1 MSYATQGAPMTGE
14 QPPDPVKE
22 SHRLLAIY
30 PLASANPSAHVTRH
44 LSSLTLSGAPPSA
57 LQPQYYAPHPQ
68 GNPPQYSQYPSV
80 VESLVRSEGD
90 DSGFWE
96 ASRGEATHYLSQ
108 QTEPSYPYPSAW
120 SPPNAQLSS
129 YRTNPFAQAIIQRT
143 NPATA
148 YPTPPPP
155 ATSSSS
161 LAGALG
167 PPPPSNGHTVYKP
180 QQSTAFFEHFL
191 EDHARRLDQTVVAS
205 KPLSEA
211 VSQSHLAPVR
221 PKTPQTRV
229 PALTDESP
237 DPLAIITP
245 ALTPRKRK
253 SMTQLESPTVKRA
266 LHSPAPTSVPAT
278 PSTGPRS
285 RFSPSTPTSV
295 VSTPSRPRMQM
306 LYVEVPSSPW
316 ASPNKRRAQSPDDLG
331 GYGSDSS
338 PQRRSSSGIVTSS
351 RRTGEHDERAPLEK
365 LTYILEA
372 IFEAEDSLAPDTE
385 LASLPDFFSRQTTV
399 DCSQPLLATT
409 TVRKLTK
416 YIGQVGKPTKRVRHA
431 NATSTPRSR
440 DQTIADMDTAILSR
454 ILKLLE
460 RSVKAGEDIDPF
472 AGPVVTPAAASLPN
486 NSPKK
491 LIKKGKAKQRED
503 EIGTAFNDSPAARVE
518 LSDLDY
524 AMLSRAL
531 EIGKDSI
538 FAVQCCLAL
547 LGSGRLTKQLYSEEL
562 ITSCMNAVK
571 NQLTTIIYPFV
582 EVAAGSGG
590 IPGSAGIS
598 VQLDHVVW
606 QGAHRHV
613 LSELFQ
619 VISAVFPQLSS
630 LVDADSVSMSDNIII
645 QSVYIAIGPFFV
657 ADSGEDG
664 SGKKEKDSAIVI
676 RTFGKSAMRGLR
688 LHALSLIRAVSMSID
703 LASISDTSQIFANH
717 GDQRDWII
725 EEILTSLI
733 KLSDSKQRAGQ
744 FRLRDGR
751 TIRTVSALLLQLVQ
765 TSAHDVR
772 LKAQNIAQER
782 RNKFALKRA
791 ESLTESQLKLHQQ
804 EEFLDEQDHAETRL
818 YRSGLESATKAAKQI
833 IAFLTQRSGKGKAT
847 KTSNEAEYRGIFDN
861 LISDLLAVL
870 YWPEYPAASFILN
883 IVTKYMVAALEDV
896 KTSGDAN
903 NAAKTMALD
912 HLGIIAARIRCGVLK
927 FADAAKPLKSI
938 DRITSTLEIK
948 SLDRLLS
955 AHQDVFAHLI
965 KRSEEEQ
972 AYASARELTA
982 ATFAQ
987 ELSVAL
993 EKVNLWMISDGEGAI
1008 RDESKLKAFGE
1019 KLKSAMHNVWKDQA
1033 QDVFDVGSQ
1042 EEVQRIDR
1050 LSEEIGSIQTLRNSF
1065 QPILNVILSAL
1076 DAPAIFMRT
1085 KALRA
1090 LGQIVMSDPTILGEA
1105 SVRRGIERP
1114 LLDSSSAVRDAAVEL
1129 IGKYMID
1136 WPQVAGDYYTKIADR
1151 IADTGLAVRKRVIK
1165 LLKTFYGIIT
1175 DTERKVDICTRLVK
1189 RMADEDESVQELA
1202 SKAIEELW
1210 FPVTLPSALKSR
1222 ASISGQDKTALLSK
1236 VVVIMGTSANFN
1248 DRQSPLEDILHQIIS
1263 GKQGTEAA
1271 GLHARYSEICETLID
1286 GLVDAS
1292 DLPGFTV
1299 INCVRAIYLFTA
1311 SYPAVLSDSNA
1322 STLLPYLKSAST
1334 LEEQATSE
1342 YLLKIFRTSLG
1353 HLPKTAL
1360 KFGQELQA
1368 ALQPMIIKPSSIG
1381 GLQGLQETVSC
1392 MCTVVQMLTHDFT
1405 RLVALLKSCNMR
1417 VQQSL
1422 RQLEA
1427 GRQLAPADLRTLGIL
1442 VVIVSLLGEHFD
1454 FEKAREN
1461 TPSITNDLHGISG
1474 QYTVVEHIYDTL
1486 LRIYAR
1492 CEDASLKG
1500 RILQCLGFLFRAQ
1513 PTLMT
1518 TERSAAVMD
1527 DIFSSS
1533 DEERRGR
1540 LLKIIQDFLISEA
1553 IKHSSKL
1560 KDSASLKAKAKAGAV
1575 DMDELVGNT
1584 DGFADSGVSSAV
1596 VQRYM
1601 QHILDAALS
1610 QHPAIQAA
1618 AVDVLTFTIKQG
1630 LAHPLQSFPIIVALE
1645 TSPNPNLASRA
1656 GALHAV
1662 MHEKHAS
1669 LLNSRFVYSARISFD
1684 YQRKINERGLVC
1696 GSRKNVALLHPWYS
1710 LVREKRAPR
1719 QEFLRSLLKAF
1730 HLPKSDEA
1738 TQDDV
1743 DFVRYMAEN
1752 FAALDYKTQEE
1763 PITVIKELTG
1773 VLSTEGMRLV
1783 ELVSPSN
1790 LLTQLRG
1797 EVASDAMDVDVDRAP
1812 LMRATVVICMVM
1824 MLKTFLKN
1832 IYSLSE
1838 EKCSKFVLGKKSAL
1852 GDKPAM
1858 RRPELSF
1865 TWDRLNYATSPILT
1879 TADADAQKAA
1889 FIGIWN
1895 EDGIT
1900 AEPEDELA

>member
-385 LASLPDFFSRQTTV
+385 LASLPDFSRARRP
-399 DCSQPLLATT
+399 S
-409 TVRKLTK
+409 
-416 YIGQVGKPTKRVRHA
+416 IVGKPTKRVRHA

-688 LHALSLIRAVSMSID
+688 LHALSLIRAVSTSID

-883 IVTKYMVAALEDV
+883 IVTNKDPLW
-896 KTSGDAN
+896 
-903 NAAKTMALD
+903 
-912 HLGIIAARIRCGVLK
+912 VLK

-1151 IADTGLAVRKRVIK
+1151 IAVSDTFI
-1165 LLKTFYGIIT
+1165 
-1175 DTERKVDICTRLVK
+1175 
-1189 RMADEDESVQELA
+1189 A
-1202 SKAIEELW
+1202 S
-1210 FPVTLPSALKSR
+1210 
-1222 ASISGQDKTALLSK
+1222 
-1236 VVVIMGTSANFN
+1236 
-1248 DRQSPLEDILHQIIS
+1248 
-1263 GKQGTEAA
+1263 
-1271 GLHARYSEICETLID
+1271 
-1286 GLVDAS
+1286 
-1292 DLPGFTV
+1292 
-1299 INCVRAIYLFTA
+1299 
-1311 SYPAVLSDSNA
+1311 
-1322 STLLPYLKSAST
+1322 
-1334 LEEQATSE
+1334 
-1342 YLLKIFRTSLG
+1342 
-1353 HLPKTAL
+1353 
-1360 KFGQELQA
+1360 
-1368 ALQPMIIKPSSIG
+1368 
-1381 GLQGLQETVSC
+1381 
-1392 MCTVVQMLTHDFT
+1392 
-1405 RLVALLKSCNMR
+1405 
-1417 VQQSL
+1417 
-1422 RQLEA
+1422 
-1427 GRQLAPADLRTLGIL
+1427 
-1442 VVIVSLLGEHFD
+1442 
-1454 FEKAREN
+1454 
-1461 TPSITNDLHGISG
+1461 
-1474 QYTVVEHIYDTL
+1474 
-1486 LRIYAR
+1486 
-1492 CEDASLKG
+1492 
-1500 RILQCLGFLFRAQ
+1500 
-1513 PTLMT
+1513 
-1518 TERSAAVMD
+1518 
-1527 DIFSSS
+1527 
-1533 DEERRGR
+1533 
-1540 LLKIIQDFLISEA
+1540 
-1553 IKHSSKL
+1553 
-1560 KDSASLKAKAKAGAV
+1560 
-1575 DMDELVGNT
+1575 
-1584 DGFADSGVSSAV
+1584 
-1596 VQRYM
+1596 
-1601 QHILDAALS
+1601 
-1610 QHPAIQAA
+1610 
-1618 AVDVLTFTIKQG
+1618 
-1630 LAHPLQSFPIIVALE
+1630 
-1645 TSPNPNLASRA
+1645 
-1656 GALHAV
+1656 
-1662 MHEKHAS
+1662 
-1669 LLNSRFVYSARISFD
+1669 
-1684 YQRKINERGLVC
+1684 
-1696 GSRKNVALLHPWYS
+1696 
-1710 LVREKRAPR
+1710 
-1719 QEFLRSLLKAF
+1719 
-1730 HLPKSDEA
+1730 
-1738 TQDDV
+1738 
-1743 DFVRYMAEN
+1743 
-1752 FAALDYKTQEE
+1752 
-1763 PITVIKELTG
+1763 
-1773 VLSTEGMRLV
+1773 
-1783 ELVSPSN
+1783 
-1790 LLTQLRG
+1790 
-1797 EVASDAMDVDVDRAP
+1797 
-1812 LMRATVVICMVM
+1812 
-1824 MLKTFLKN
+1824 
-1832 IYSLSE
+1832 
-1838 EKCSKFVLGKKSAL
+1838 
-1852 GDKPAM
+1852 
-1858 RRPELSF
+1858 
-1865 TWDRLNYATSPILT
+1865 
-1879 TADADAQKAA
+1879 
-1889 FIGIWN
+1889 
-1895 EDGIT
+1895 
-1900 AEPEDELA
+1900 